1 MSDVEVSDKER
12 LLADPDEDDDDDDGA
27 SGLSSDYETS
37 SVVSSSGQLIHQ
49 ILFPF
54 DFLCLFTREGPG
66 PSQFSGH
73 KQKCVLKKH
82 TIKVCVSFS

>member
-37 SVVSSSGQLIHQ
+37 SVVSSSGQHIHQ

-54 DFLCLFTREGPG
+54 NFLSLLTVFFCL
-66 PSQFSGH
+66 
-73 KQKCVLKKH
+73 
-82 TIKVCVSFS
+82 

>member
-12 LLADPDEDDDDDDGA
+12 LLADPDDDDDDGA

-66 PSQFSGH
+66 PPNFQATNKSAFS
-73 KQKCVLKKH
+73 KNTQ
-82 TIKVCVSFS
+82 SRFA

>member
-37 SVVSSSGQLIHQ
+37 SVVSSSGQPDFVSIEFS
-49 ILFPF
+49 IPF
-54 DFLCLFTREGPG
+54 NSFFVP
-66 PSQFSGH
+66 
-73 KQKCVLKKH
+73 LKH
-82 TIKVCVSFS
+82 LERQ